1 MAELPRFD
9 RSFFEGPESFTL
21 IGSGHLGGK
30 ASGLLDAHRALA
42 DRPDG
47 LRLAELEIEVPTLAV
62 IGTDV
67 FDAFLDQNGLRGRDW
82 LPDSD
87 RRIAQ
92 AFQKA
97 SLPAAVSGD
106 LWALVRRVHQPLA
119 VRSSSLLEDALE
131 HPLAGVYATK
141 MIPNAAPDAET
152 RFRRLSEAIRF
163 VYAST
168 FFAAARAYRRTIG
181 QGEDGEKMAVIVQE
195 VVGRRHGPRFY
206 PDLSGVA
213 RSVNF
218 YAVAPARREDGI
230 ASLALG
236 LGKTIVDGGRSWT
249 YCPLRPAAPAPFNS
263 VGERLDLSQ
272 RSFWA
277 VNMGSAPYDPVSE
290 DEHLCEGTLDE
301 ARLDGT
307 LAHAASTFDGRR
319 ERFVPGAGEGPLSL
333 DFAPLL
339 HFGGLHFNE
348 SVRGLLRLFEERH
361 GAPVELELAL
371 TLPEGGRPARLGFL
385 QVRPMMAAG
394 SGLVVTEDELA
405 GPGVLVASRHALG
418 DGLVEGLSD
427 VIYVKPAAFDV
438 TRTVAIAAEVEQ
450 ANRALLEAGRGA
462 LLVGFGRWGTSDR
475 FLGIPVDW
483 TQVSAARVFVEASL
497 PGFHADMSQGA
508 HFFHNLL
515 GLKIPYLAVPAGVGQ
530 VDFAALD
537 ALPAEFDGQAVRHVR
552 VPGGFEARVDGRSGR
567 AVVRRF
573 PA

>member
-9 RSFFEGPESFTL
+9 RDFFQGPESFTL

-42 DRPDG
+42 ERPEG
-47 LRLAELEIEVPTLAV
+47 LRPAELVIEVPTLAV
-62 IGTDV
+62 VGTDV
-67 FDAFLDQNGLRGRDW
+67 FDAFLDQNGLRARDW
-82 LPDSD
+82 ADDSD

-97 SLPAAVSGD
+97 ALPAAVSGD

-141 MIPNAAPDAET
+141 MIPNSAPDAET
-152 RFRRLSEAIRF
+152 RFRRLTEALRF

-181 QGEDGEKMAVIVQE
+181 QADGSEKMAVIVQE

-213 RSVNF
+213 RSFNF
-218 YAVAPARREDGI
+218 YAVPPAGREDGI

-277 VNMGSAPYDPVSE
+277 VNMGAAPYDPVDE
-290 DEHLCEGTLDE
+290 DEHLCQGSLDD

-307 LAHAASTFDGRR
+307 LAHAASTFDPRR

-339 HFGGLHFNE
+339 HFGGLRFNE
-348 SVRGLLRLFEERH
+348 AVRGLLGLFEARH

-371 TLPEGGRPARLGFL
+371 TLAADGQPARLGFL

-394 SGLVVTEDELA
+394 SGIEVTEQELA
-405 GPGVLVASRHALG
+405 GPGLLVASRHALG
-418 DGLVEGLSD
+418 DGLVEGLFD
-427 VIYVKPAAFDV
+427 VVYVKPAAFDV
-438 TRTVAIAAEVEQ
+438 TRTVAIAAEVAQ
-450 ANRALLEAGRGA
+450 ANQALLEAGRGA
-462 LLVGFGRWGTSDR
+462 LLIGFGRWGTADR

-483 TQVSAARVFVEASL
+483 TQVSATKVFVEAAL
-497 PGFHADMSQGA
+497 AGLHADMSQGA

-515 GLKIPYLAVPAGVGQ
+515 GLRIPYLAVPAGGGQ
-530 VDFAALD
+530 VDFTSLD
-537 ALPAEFDGQAVRHVR
+537 ALPAEYEGQAVRHVR
-552 VPGGFEARVDGRSGR
+552 VPGGLEVRVDGRSGR
-567 AVVRRF
+567 ALVRRF
-573 PA
+573 QA

>member
-9 RSFFEGPESFTL
+9 RDFFQGPESFTL

-42 DRPDG
+42 ERPEG
-47 LRLAELEIEVPTLAV
+47 LRPAELVIEVPTLAV
-62 IGTDV
+62 VGTDV
-67 FDAFLDQNGLRGRDW
+67 FDAFLDQNGLRARDW
-82 LPDSD
+82 ADDSD

-97 SLPAAVSGD
+97 ALPAAVSGD

-141 MIPNAAPDAET
+141 MIPNSAPDAET
-152 RFRRLSEAIRF
+152 RFRRLTEALRF

-181 QGEDGEKMAVIVQE
+181 QADGSEKMAVIVQE

-213 RSVNF
+213 RSFNF
-218 YAVAPARREDGI
+218 YAVPPAGREDGI

-277 VNMGSAPYDPVSE
+277 VNMGAAPYDPVDE
-290 DEHLCEGTLDE
+290 DEHLCQGSLDD

-307 LAHAASTFDGRR
+307 LAHAASTFDPRR

-339 HFGGLHFNE
+339 HFGGLRFNE
-348 SVRGLLRLFEERH
+348 AVRGLLGLFEARH

-371 TLPEGGRPARLGFL
+371 TLAADGQPARLGFL

-394 SGLVVTEDELA
+394 SGIEVTEQELA
-405 GPGVLVASRHALG
+405 GPGLLVASRHALG
-418 DGLVEGLSD
+418 DGLVEGLFD
-427 VIYVKPAAFDV
+427 VVYIKPAAFDV
-438 TRTVAIAAEVEQ
+438 TRTVAIAAEVAQ
-450 ANRALLEAGRGA
+450 ANQALLEAGRGA
-462 LLVGFGRWGTSDR
+462 LLIGFGRWGTADR

-483 TQVSAARVFVEASL
+483 TQVSATKVFVEAAL
-497 PGFHADMSQGA
+497 AGLHADMSQGA

-515 GLKIPYLAVPAGVGQ
+515 GLRIPYLAVPAGGGQ
-530 VDFAALD
+530 VDFTSLD
-537 ALPAEFDGQAVRHVR
+537 ALPAEYEGQAVRHVR
-552 VPGGFEARVDGRSGR
+552 VPGGLEVRVDGRSGR
-567 AVVRRF
+567 ALVRRF
-573 PA
+573 QA